1 MNKKLFKY
9 FFYSFFILL
18 SYFSITHLSLASILD
33 GTIDAVNHRAQV
45 CENDAC
51 TSTSTSEINF
61 GYFTSPQDSYNVH
74 VTDTELT
81 GFIWGESFGWVVL
94 NCTNTTS
101 GCSSTNGNFKV
112 ANNTSGALSGYA
124 WGENA
129 GWINF
134 GPFVNNNASTVV
146 INSTGEFNGYAWSQ
160 NYGWIKFDCSD
171 TQYCVSTDWRPSTA
185 RPECSD
191 GIDNDGDSKIDALD
205 SGCINNNVYDPGDD
219 VELVNHSGSSG
230 SGSGSGSSTSSTSSS
245 SSGSGDGNG
254 SSSSGDGNGSST
266 SSSSGDGNSSSTSSS
281 SGDGNGSSSSS
292 SSGDGNGSSS
302 GDGGGSSSSGGGGS
316 SSSSSGGSSSGGFFR
331 NFCQLNPG
339 NIACL
344 PPSEIFGKKI
354 APAVSAIKKVAKDFI
369 TKPVGE
375 KVTQAVSTVGVVSGV
390 AVSVASGIFLNPLS
404 ASELFLVPF
413 RLWALLMAALG
424 LKKKNRPWG
433 TVYDSVTKQPLD
445 PAYVVLKNEKGEE
458 VATSITD
465 LDGRYGFLIGP
476 GTYTLLANKTNYK
489 FPSEKMAGKD
499 ADELYNDLY
508 FGGTIVINNEGEV
521 IAKNVP
527 LDPLKFDW
535 NEFAKKDQNL
545 MKFYSNRQKILAVI
559 SNVLFVFGF
568 GVTIIAVII
577 APKTYNIITLVLYIV
592 LFILK
597 KTVLRPKL
605 QGSVID
611 KNTNNPMPFTIVRI
625 FSSATRKEVIHKIT
639 DKIGKYYCIIPNGT
653 YFVTLERKK
662 VDGTYELV
670 YTSNSIDVTKGYLYT
685 DFKV

>member
-1 MNKKLFKY
+1 MNKKLLNYLYCGIVTLMFY
-9 FFYSFFILL
+9 FGVVNYSF
-18 SYFSITHLSLASILD
+18 ASIIN
-33 GTIDAVNHRAQV
+33 GTVDSTNHSAQV

-51 TSTSTSEINF
+51 TTTPTSEINF
-61 GYFTSPQDSYNVH
+61 GYFTTPQDSYNVH
-74 VTDTELT
+74 LTDTELT
-81 GFIWGESFGWVVL
+81 GLVWGESFGWVVL
-94 NCTNTTS
+94 NCINTTS

-112 ANNTSGALSGYA
+112 ANTSNGSLSGYG

-134 GPFVNNNASTVV
+134 GPFVNNSATTVV
-146 INSTGEFNGYAWSQ
+146 INSTGQFNGYAWSQ

-171 TQYCVSTDWRPSTA
+171 PLYCVQTDWRPATA

-191 GIDNDGDSKIDALD
+191 GVDNDSDGKIDALD
-205 SGCINNNVYDPGDD
+205 TGCINSNVYDPTDNT
-219 VELVNHSGSSG
+219 EAINHSG
-230 SGSGSGSSTSSTSSS
+230 GSGSGSSSSTSSS
-245 SSGSGDGNG
+245 SSSSSGDGNSSS
-254 SSSSGDGNGSST
+254 SSSSGDGNS

-281 SGDGNGSSSSS
+281 SGDGNSSSSSS
-292 SSGDGNGSSS
+292 SSGDGNGSSSSS

-316 SSSSSGGSSSGGFFR
+316 SSSSGGGFFG
-331 NFCQLNPG
+331 NYCQLNPD

-344 PPSEIFGKKI
+344 PPSEIFDKKI
-354 APAVSAIKKVAKDFI
+354 APAVNAVKKVAKDFI

-375 KVTQAVSTVGVVSGV
+375 KVTQTVSTVGVVSGV

-404 ASELFLVPF
+404 FSELFLIPF

-445 PAYVVLKNEKGEE
+445 PAYVILKNEKGEE
-458 VATSITD
+458 VSTSITD

-476 GTYTLLANKTNYK
+476 GTYTILASKTNYK
-489 FPSEKMAGKD
+489 FPSEKMAGKN

-508 FGGTIVINNEGEV
+508 FGDNIIINNEGEV

-545 MKFYSNRQKILAVI
+545 MKFYSNRQKIISVI
-559 SNVLFVFGF
+559 SNVLFIFGF
-568 GVTIIAVII
+568 GITIVAVIV
-577 APKTYNIITLVLYIV
+577 APKTYNIITLVMYVI

-597 KTVLRPKL
+597 KTILRPKL

-611 KNTNNPMPFTIVRI
+611 KNTNNPLSFTIVRI
-625 FSSATRKEVIHKIT
+625 FSSGTRKEVIHKIT
-639 DKIGKYYCIIPNGT
+639 DKVGKYYCLIPNGT

-662 VDGTYELV
+662 IDGSYELI
-670 YTSNSIDVTKGYLYT
+670 YTSNSIEVTKGYLYT